1 MATPMQIVGA
11 SPLQI
16 VTNGAALTS
25 GSTALFGPFLNVS
38 GQPLGGYTAADLRLV
53 FTMAAAP
60 FAGSAIVVFTLNAQD
75 PTQNANFE
83 DGSAGSPGVIPTK
96 TPVGILVMDTTQTSY
111 NRSLCGPIVL
121 PPGYFKI
128 LIWNNATGQ
137 TMAANWNA
145 YLAPWTPGF

>member
-1 MATPMQIVGA
+1 MLITGS

-16 VTNGAALTS
+16 VTSGAALTNN
-25 GSTALFGPFLNVS
+25 STALFGPFQNVS
-38 GQPLGGYTAADLRLV
+38 GQILGGYTAGDLRLV
-53 FTMAAAP
+53 FTMSGAP
-60 FAGSAIVVFTLNAQD
+60 IAGSAVVVYTLNAQD
-75 PTQNANFE
+75 PTQSANFE
-83 DGSAGSPGVIPTK
+83 DGSAGSPGVVPTK
-96 TPVGILVMDTTQTSY
+96 TPAGILVMDSTQTSY

-137 TMAANWNA
+137 TISANWNA